1 MSALGVCE
9 RIFEIMD
16 EPIQIQS
23 GSIRDELKSSPI
35 IVEFRNAS
43 FAYPTKPSVVVLKH
57 VNLKIRKGESVAL
70 VGASGSGKSS
80 IVSLILRFY
89 DLVEGE
95 LYIGGRNIKTLD
107 LNYLRR
113 QMGFVAQEPVLFS
126 GSLKE
131 NIEYGLEEHG
141 NDEKVMRALE
151 IANAKEFV
159 LNEDKFPE
167 KLYKNLVDK
176 QLSHYT
182 KWLIRC
188 IYNNNQFSWHLSF
201 VPLTHFFCSDA
212 LLRVIL
218 PSPRPNPSKK
228 DRLWLLIGLGVMI
241 LCPTQS
247 HCLSLQP
254 HKLHFEFMSLF
265 ADLLSKAR
273 WTLSPSSVVSRFS
286 GSLLFLGLK
295 TSFDP

>member
-1 MSALGVCE
+1 MGFASVSGIINQIMSALGVCE

-126 GSLKE
+126 GSLRE

-167 KLYKNLVDK
+167 KLDTLVGERGI
-176 QLSHYT
+176 QLSGGQKQRIAIGNCH
-182 KWLIRC
+182 LI
-188 IYNNNQFSWHLSF
+188 QLE
-201 VPLTHFFCSDA
+201 V
-212 LLRVIL
+212 
-218 PSPRPNPSKK
+218 
-228 DRLWLLIGLGVMI
+228 
-241 LCPTQS
+241 
-247 HCLSLQP
+247 
-254 HKLHFEFMSLF
+254 
-265 ADLLSKAR
+265 
-273 WTLSPSSVVSRFS
+273 
-286 GSLLFLGLK
+286 
-295 TSFDP
+295 